1 MSSSLANLMA
11 ESSDANTM
19 PEGTTLVFGFWA
31 RTADGSGGFTG
42 HLIVSKEPKAKLD
55 DPLVEIVP

>member
-1 MSSSLANLMA
+1 MA

-19 PEGTTLVFGFWA
+19 PEGTTLVFGSWA
-31 RTADGSGGFTG
+31 HMADGSGGFTG
-42 HLIVSKEPKAKLD
+42 HLTVSKEPKAKLD

>member
-1 MSSSLANLMA
+1 MA
-11 ESSDANTM
+11 KSSDTNTV
-19 PEGTTLVFGFWA
+19 PEGTTLIFGSWA
-31 RTADGSGGFTG
+31 RMADGSGGFTG